1 MDYVFVSLVLVP
13 VEDEGSGNV
22 VKMGDTLPS
31 EANFKKSVVVY
42 LLEDPLVRTHLP
54 KKV

>member
-1 MDYVFVSLVLVP
+1 MATTVIVDYVFVSLVLVP

-31 EANFKKSVVVY
+31 EANFKKSVVVAT
-42 LLEDPLVRTHLP
+42 LAIA
-54 KKV
+54 